1 MKKLFIIPAY
11 NEAPMLPQLIAEIE
25 EKAPDFDYVIIN
37 DGSTDETIDVCRQ
50 HNLHAVHLIAN
61 LGIGGAVQAGY
72 KYALENGY
80 DIAIQ
85 LDGDGQHDPGSAPE
99 MIAPILNGQA
109 DFVIGSRFIT
119 KEGFQTTWTR
129 RIGIVWLNTV
139 LYLMTRRTFTDATSG
154 LRAANRRVI
163 RQFAG
168 SYPYDY
174 PEPETICVAVRKGY
188 KVQEAPVV
196 MRERTTGQSS
206 IRPFHAAY
214 YLLKVTLA
222 ILVANIKKV

>member
-1 MKKLFIIPAY
+1 MKRIFIIPAY
-11 NEAPMLPQLIAEIE
+11 NEAEILPSLIAEVR

-37 DGSTDETIDVCRQ
+37 DGSSDQTREVCRDK
-50 HNLHAVHLIAN
+50 NFNAIHLVAN

-80 DIAIQ
+80 EIAIQ
-85 LDGDGQHDPGSAPE
+85 LDGDGQHDPGSASDL
-99 MIAPILNGQA
+99 IQPILDDQA

-119 KEGFQTTWTR
+119 KAGFQTTWTR

-139 LYLMTRRTFTDATSG
+139 LRIITHQRFTDATSG
-154 LRAANRRVI
+154 LRAANRKVI
-163 RQFAG
+163 QLFA
-168 SYPYDY
+168 SNYPYDY
-174 PEPETICVAVRKGY
+174 PEPETICVSVRKGFR
-188 KVQEAPVV
+188 VMEAPVV
-196 MRERTTGQSS
+196 MRERSTGRSS
-206 IRPFHAAY
+206 IRPFHAGY